1 MDVDSTKHFG
11 QTEFTGWPEAAA
23 AIPLA
28 GIPVS
33 AEKHVPHRKIR
44 IVEGVNAFLM
54 MYAVALRTLKE
65 VSEPIRGFHVPVI
78 NEFCQAAQNDGT
90 SRRTRF
96 NAYPKIQKDAHEHTV
111 E

>member
-1 MDVDSTKHFG
+1 MNVDSTKHFRHS
-11 QTEFTGWPEAAA
+11 EFTLRPEAAPS
-23 AIPLA
+23 IPFA
-28 GIPVS
+28 GISVRTK
-33 AEKHVPHRKIR
+33 EHVPHRKIG
-44 IVEGVNAFLM
+44 IVEGVNTLLM

-65 VSEPIRGFHVPVI
+65 ISEPIRSFHVPVI
-78 NEFCQAAQNDGT
+78 NEFCQAAQDDGT